1 MSSADTVPDVGAEA
15 PDFRLP
21 RLAHGEVGP
30 SDYRDRQKV
39 VIAFYPKD
47 NTSG

>member
-1 MSSADTVPDVGAEA
+1 MSSADTVPGVGTEA
-15 PDFRLP
+15 PGFRLP
-21 RLAHGEVGP
+21 SLAHGEVGP
-30 SDYRDRQKV
+30 SDYRGRQKV

>member
-1 MSSADTVPDVGAEA
+1 MSSVESVPAVGTTA

-21 RLAHGEVGP
+21 SLSHGEVGLG
-30 SDYRDRQKV
+30 DYRGKQKV